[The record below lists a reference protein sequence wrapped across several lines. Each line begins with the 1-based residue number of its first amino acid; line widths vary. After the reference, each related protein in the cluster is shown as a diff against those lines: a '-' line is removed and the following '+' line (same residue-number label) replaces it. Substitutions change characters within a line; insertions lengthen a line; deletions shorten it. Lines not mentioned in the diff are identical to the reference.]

1 MSCKQIV
8 SCIFDPRTWLVLSAK
23 LQMTKAKWRP
33 LLAPVRS
40 PHRFRDTALDPVRPV
55 FGAVV
60 LGTTA
65 GTVPVPGS
73 GC

>member
-1 MSCKQIV
+1 M
-8 SCIFDPRTWLVLSAK
+8 A
-23 LQMTKAKWRP
+23 A
-33 LLAPVRS
+33 LLTPVRP